1 MRYNI
6 INKSKVIGRN
16 VIKKMWRSIQGKKYE
31 PGVDKRPLRKITN
44 LGEKL
49 SKKIDKT
56 CANLLN
62 HGSISNDLPA
72 NNR

>member
-44 LGEKL
+44 LTDGKYNINNMEKRSFL
-49 SKKIDKT
+49 KPKKK
-56 CANLLN
+56 
-62 HGSISNDLPA
+62 
-72 NNR
+72 